1 MKFRPGTLA
10 IASAVAAASML
21 SAGASHAD
29 TIVMNNG
36 DTASGTI
43 VAVAGGRVAFATEL
57 FGTLDVA
64 LEDVASLT
72 TDAPVNVK
80 VGGDNVTG
88 QLASNGGGV
97 QIVGANGSVTDV
109 AMSDIASL
117 SVTSDHSPAD
127 GDGTWVSTADLS
139 VVITNGNSD
148 TQSASVRTNSVYAHG
163 PYEHQLTIAV
173 DQEEAEEETT
183 RDQYDVGYD
192 FRYFFR
198 DAWYA
203 AANVGYF
210 SDKIKEVDRRVT
222 VGAGIGHRVWENSLG
237 ALSIELGA
245 SQVFESLS
253 GESDSNPAA
262 RWALQY
268 NRWLQPERIELFH
281 NHDLLKIIGSDRGE
295 VLTSSTGLRLHISD
309 TWNANIRTDVQHETK
324 PQPGNG
330 KTDVTYAIGVG
341 VTF

>member
-1 MKFRPGTLA
+1 MKKTSRAFA
-10 IASAVAAASML
+10 IGSATALASML
-21 SAGASHAD
+21 CAGLSHAD

-36 DTASGTI
+36 DSATGNL

-64 LEDVASLT
+64 VEDVASLT
-72 TDAPVNVK
+72 TDAAVNVK
-80 VGGDNVTG
+80 VGGSSMTG
-88 QLASNGGGV
+88 QLASNGSGV
-97 QIVGANGSVTDV
+97 QLVSASGTSTDI
-109 AMSDIASL
+109 AMSDIANL
-117 SVTSDHSPAD
+117 SVANDHSAAD
-127 GDGTWVSTADLS
+127 GDATWVSTADLAI
-139 VVITNGNSD
+139 VITNGNSD

-210 SDKIKEVDRRVT
+210 SDKIKDVDRRVT
-222 VGAGIGHRVWENSLG
+222 VGAGIGHRVWDNSLG
-237 ALSIELGA
+237 ALSVELGA
-245 SQVFESLS
+245 SQVFESLD

-281 NHDLLKIIGSDRGE
+281 NHDLLKIIGSGRGE
-295 VLTSSTGLRLHISD
+295 ILTSSTGLRLHISD
-309 TWNANIRTDVQHETK
+309 TWNANLRTDVQHETK

-341 VTF
+341 MTF

>member
-1 MKFRPGTLA
+1 MKNQRQAFA
-10 IASAVAAASML
+10 IALAVFML
-21 SAGASHAD
+21 STSTSHAD
-29 TIVMNNG
+29 TIVMTNG
-36 DTASGTI
+36 DRASGTV

-64 LEDVASLT
+64 LDDVASLT

-88 QLASNGGGV
+88 QLASTGSAV
-97 QIVGANGSVTDV
+97 EIVDANGARTDI
-109 AMSDIASL
+109 ALSDIASI
-117 SVTSDHSPAD
+117 SVPNDTSAAAAD
-127 GDGTWVSTADLS
+127 SSWVSTADLS
-139 VVITNGNSD
+139 IVITNGNSD

-183 RDQYDVGYD
+183 RDQYDIGYD

-222 VGAGIGHRVWENSLG
+222 VGAAIGHRVWDNSLG
-237 ALSIELGA
+237 ALSLELGA
-245 SQVFESLS
+245 SQVFESLD

-268 NRWLQPERIELFH
+268 NRWLQPERFELFH
-281 NHDLLKIIGSDRGE
+281 NHELLKIIGSDRGE
-295 VLTSSTGLRLHISD
+295 VLTSSTGLRMHISD

-341 VTF
+341 ITF